1 MKKEYNFANSK
12 PNPYAAKLRKQISIR
27 LNVDTINYFKK
38 TAQEIGV
45 PYQKLMNM
53 YLTDCAG
60 KQLKPFI
67 SWK

>member
-27 LNVDTINYFKK
+27 LNVDTINYFKQ

-53 YLTDCAG
+53 YLTQCAA
-60 KQLKPFI
+60 KNLKPSI

>member
-1 MKKEYNFANSK
+1 MQKEYNFANSK

-27 LNVDTINYFKK
+27 LNLETIAYFKQ

-45 PYQKLMNM
+45 PYQKLINM
-53 YLTDCAG
+53 YLADCAN
-60 KQLKPFI
+60 KRLKPSI